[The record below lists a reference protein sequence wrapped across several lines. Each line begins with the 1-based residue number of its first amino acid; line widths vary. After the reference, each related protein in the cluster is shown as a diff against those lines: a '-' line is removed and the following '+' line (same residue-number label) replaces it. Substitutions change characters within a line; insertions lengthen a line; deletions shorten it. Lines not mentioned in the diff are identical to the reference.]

1 MKKTIKKGLVAL
13 SLVLGLAI
21 SANAQRKSE
30 RPAFL
35 LSAGPEAG
43 ITTGSWNDA
52 YKWSLGGSV
61 QGDLAIVKRTLYV
74 NLNAGF
80 TNVFADNSVP
90 NGNDLQLIPVKAGLR
105 YYPFKFNLY
114 VQGQAGVT
122 FITNSNSDGFAGK
135 SANYKSAAFVYS
147 PQIGYLIDLGKGSY
161 LDAAVKFEG
170 NSAFVDGGDPN
181 SLLGVRVAYGIK
193 L

>member
-1 MKKTIKKGLVAL
+1 MKTTIKKGLVTL
-13 SLVLGLAI
+13 GIVLGLAI
-21 SANAQRKSE
+21 TVNAQSKTE

-43 ITTGSWNDA
+43 LPVGNWNNN
-52 YKWSLGGSV
+52 YNWSLGGSV
-61 QGDLAIVKRTLYV
+61 QADLAIVKKTLYV

-80 TNVFADNSVP
+80 TNVFADNGLAS
-90 NGNDLQLIPVKAGLR
+90 NKDLQLIPVKAGLR
-105 YYPFKFNLY
+105 YYPVNNLNLY

-122 FITNSNSDGFAGK
+122 FLTNTPATFDGKTAD
-135 SANYKSAAFVYS
+135 YKSAVFVYS

-170 NSAFVDGGDPN
+170 NSAFVDGGDPAN
-181 SLLGVRVAYGIK
+181 LLGVRVAYGIR